1 MQTEF
6 DSLSKIV
13 QQCFEVSKKAN
24 DYEEL
29 EESKSEKD
37 PSLENLS

>member
-1 MQTEF
+1 MMQTEF

-13 QQCFEVSKKAN
+13 QQCFEVN

-37 PSLENLS
+37 PSLEKMS